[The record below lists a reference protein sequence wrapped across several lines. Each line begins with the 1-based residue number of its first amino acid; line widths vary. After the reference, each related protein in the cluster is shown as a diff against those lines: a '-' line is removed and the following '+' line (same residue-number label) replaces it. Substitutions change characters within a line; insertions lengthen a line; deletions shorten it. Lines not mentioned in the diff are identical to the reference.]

1 MSTSEENGKVQLTRK
16 QLREIRLT
24 GSTPVISEEEAAA
37 AVVPPTTVLP
47 RAAEPIEIAPAPV
60 EERPHPSAPLTRR
73 QIRALEHAAAAAE
86 HAPAAD
92 QAAPAPVPAPVA
104 PEQVRETVPPQSA
117 GLVSGLPTFT
127 DAPAP
132 APRFDAVTEATPVAD
147 PAPASVDRDRVAAM
161 FERPVEDEQ
170 TPAPTAVPAPRKR
183 IVPEVMGRG
192 LMLPGHVADEVQVS
206 EQPEPEPV
214 APAGAEPP
222 AAEPADVEPKTVEPE
237 TVEPNG
243 VEPNGVEPKGVEPD
257 RPKVGAAFGIGVQAR
272 RTDPVAGARFDDVLD
287 GTASN
292 SQHGAST
299 ALIFTPSP
307 GLGSLSGPIAS
318 TGEILVTGT
327 YALPE
332 GLGSQ
337 GHALGAADGR
347 AADAGFMDSEL
358 APASSPTPIAAS
370 SAVSTSKPAGE
381 VIRPPAPDKS
391 NKLMITL
398 AIVAGG
404 LAIVLATTL
413 VIAFITGVFG

>member
-1 MSTSEENGKVQLTRK
+1 
-16 QLREIRLT
+16 
-24 GSTPVISEEEAAA
+24 
-37 AVVPPTTVLP
+37 
-47 RAAEPIEIAPAPV
+47 
-60 EERPHPSAPLTRR
+60 
-73 QIRALEHAAAAAE
+73 
-86 HAPAAD
+86 
-92 QAAPAPVPAPVA
+92 
-104 PEQVRETVPPQSA
+104 
-117 GLVSGLPTFT
+117 
-127 DAPAP
+127 
-132 APRFDAVTEATPVAD
+132 
-147 PAPASVDRDRVAAM
+147 VDRDRVAAM
-161 FERPVEDEQ
+161 FEPPVEVEQ
-170 TPAPTAVPAPRKR
+170 APDPAPAPRKR

-192 LMLPGHVADEVQVS
+192 LMIPGHVADGTQLGEQS
-206 EQPEPEPV
+206 ESKPTEPE
-214 APAGAEPP
+214 
-222 AAEPADVEPKTVEPE
+222 DVESEDVESE
-237 TVEPNG
+237 G
-243 VEPNGVEPKGVEPD
+243 VESERVESE
-257 RPKVGAAFGIGVQAR
+257 RPKVGAAFGIGVHAR

-327 YALPE
+327 YALPD

-370 SAVSTSKPAGE
+370 SAVSTSRPAGE

-404 LAIVLATTL
+404 LAIVLAATL
-413 VIAFITGVFG
+413 VIAFTTGVFG

>member
-47 RAAEPIEIAPAPV
+47 RAAEPIEIVPAPV

-92 QAAPAPVPAPVA
+92 QAAPAPAPAPAPIPVA
-104 PEQVRETVPPQSA
+104 AEEIRETVPRQSA
-117 GLVSGLPTFT
+117 GLVSGVPRFT
-127 DAPAP
+127 EASAPS
-132 APRFDAVTEATPVAD
+132 PRFDAAPEATPVAD
-147 PAPASVDRDRVAAM
+147 PAPVSVDRDRVAAM
-161 FERPVEDEQ
+161 FEPPVEVEQ
-170 TPAPTAVPAPRKR
+170 APDPAPAPRKR

-192 LMLPGHVADEVQVS
+192 LMIPGHVADGTQLGEQS
-206 EQPEPEPV
+206 ESKPTEPE
-214 APAGAEPP
+214 
-222 AAEPADVEPKTVEPE
+222 DVESEDVESE
-237 TVEPNG
+237 
-243 VEPNGVEPKGVEPD
+243 

-327 YALPE
+327 YALPA

-347 AADAGFMDSEL
+347 AAVAGFMDSEL

-370 SAVSTSKPAGE
+370 SAVSTSRPAGE

-404 LAIVLATTL
+404 LAIVLAATL
-413 VIAFITGVFG
+413 VIAFTTGVFG

>member
-1 MSTSEENGKVQLTRK
+1 
-16 QLREIRLT
+16 
-24 GSTPVISEEEAAA
+24 
-37 AVVPPTTVLP
+37 VLP
-47 RAAEPIEIAPAPV
+47 RAAEPIEIVPAPV

-92 QAAPAPVPAPVA
+92 QAAPAPAPAPAPIPVA
-104 PEQVRETVPPQSA
+104 AEEIRETVPPQSA
-117 GLVSGLPTFT
+117 GLVSGV
-127 DAPAP
+127 
-132 APRFDAVTEATPVAD
+132 PRFTETSAPSPQFDAAPEATPVAE
-147 PAPASVDRDRVAAM
+147 PAPVSVGRDPVVAM
-161 FERPVEDEQ
+161 FEPPVEVEQ
-170 TPAPTAVPAPRKR
+170 APDAAPTPRKR

-192 LMLPGHVADEVQVS
+192 LMIPGHVADEIQVGEQS
-206 EQPEPEPV
+206 ESEPTEPE
-214 APAGAEPP
+214 
-222 AAEPADVEPKTVEPE
+222 
-237 TVEPNG
+237 G
-243 VEPNGVEPKGVEPD
+243 VESEGVESDRVESE
-257 RPKVGAAFGIGVQAR
+257 RPKVGAAFGIGVHAR
-272 RTDPVAGARFDDVLD
+272 RTDPVVGARFDDVLD

-327 YALPE
+327 YALPD

-370 SAVSTSKPAGE
+370 SAVSTSRPAGE

-404 LAIVLATTL
+404 LAIVLAATL
-413 VIAFITGVFG
+413 VIAFTTGVFG

>member
-37 AVVPPTTVLP
+37 AVAPPTTVLP

-60 EERPHPSAPLTRR
+60 EEQPHPSAPLTRR
-73 QIRALEHAAAAAE
+73 QMRALEHAAAAAQ
-86 HAPAAD
+86 HVPAAD
-92 QAAPAPVPAPVA
+92 DATPAPTPEPAPATA
-104 PEQVRETVPPQSA
+104 EQVRETVPPQGA

-127 DAPAP
+127 EAPAP
-132 APRFDAVTEATPVAD
+132 APRFEAAPEAD
-147 PAPASVDRDRVAAM
+147 PAPLSTDRDRVVGM
-161 FERPVEDEQ
+161 FERPAEVEQAPEP
-170 TPAPTAVPAPRKR
+170 TPAAAPRKR

-192 LMLPGHVADEVQVS
+192 LMTPGHVADE
-206 EQPEPEPV
+206 
-214 APAGAEPP
+214 APIRERAEPD
-222 AAEPADVEPKTVEPE
+222 AVEPKHAEPEHVEPKRVEPE
-237 TVEPNG
+237 AAQPAVVEP
-243 VEPNGVEPKGVEPD
+243 E

-272 RTDPVAGARFDDVLD
+272 SADSVAGARFDDVLD
-287 GTASN
+287 GTVSN

-327 YALPE
+327 YALPD

-370 SAVSTSKPAGE
+370 SAVSTSRPAGE
-381 VIRPPAPDKS
+381 VIRPLAPDKS

-404 LAIVLATTL
+404 LAIVLAATL
-413 VIAFITGVFG
+413 VIAFTTGVFG